1 VLHVNCGCCREKET
15 REGDWFSCDVQA
27 EYVKRLKE
35 AENSDSEQ
43 GSFKRLKSDNGN
55 GMAVPDDVAAFSE
68 EAADWLLLNPGEW
81 AEKLVPCVRSS
92 EYHWFKCETD
102 AEYDGFIEVIGQ
114 IDSSTFLVEN
124 GSSVYH
130 PSTCPVAEVVNAPVR
145 DPGVPGV
152 GRTKRGYYCVKAYHE
167 CVRKYQGF
175 LMHLQVGENVEWRDD
190 SSVKWQTASVS
201 KRLRIIDAELWPDEC
216 SEVSRSGAKGYDDAS
231 NNQSWWVELAYR
243 GSEWW
248 VCVAGVGFMTELRQ
262 CR

>member
-1 VLHVNCGCCREKET
+1 M
-15 REGDWFSCDVQA
+15 QA

-130 PSTCPVAEVVNAPVR
+130 PSTCPVAEDVNAPVR

-152 GRTKRGYYCVKAYHE
+152 GRTKRGYYCVKAYHD
-167 CVRKYQGF
+167 CVRKYQDF
-175 LMHLQVGENVEWRDD
+175 LMRLQVTGDVEWRDD
-190 SSVKWQTASVS
+190 SSVKWQLASVS
-201 KRLRIIDAELWPDEC
+201 KRLRIIEMQNCGRTNVLRFLGRVRKDMTMLRTIRAGGW
-216 SEVSRSGAKGYDDAS
+216 
-231 NNQSWWVELAYR
+231 SWRIVGRNGGFVWRVL
-243 GSEWW
+243 GS
-248 VCVAGVGFMTELRQ
+248 
-262 CR
+262 